1 VLTTGVGSQVLG
13 IVLMVVDNPAP
24 PAFFRGRALNRDA
37 AVLVPEDGPLEE
49 IAPLG
54 GA

>member
-1 VLTTGVGSQVLG
+1 VITSGVGSPVLG
-13 IVLMVVDNPAP
+13 IVLMVVDNPVP
-24 PAFFRGRALNRDA
+24 PAFFRGRTLNRDT

-49 IAPLG
+49 ITPLG